1 MARRRSR
8 SRRGGAPPPPV
19 GKPDDEDMDLNDKTT
34 DDRNADN
41 LRAAAEQAEVAK
53 QIAKDAAAVRDQVHP
68 VAPVA
73 PVAPGVPS
81 PGGRRTRRRHRTRR
95 TRRRGGSRKVDRRHV
110 LLEIGKHLT
119 RSKAMFHA
127 TRKHYTH
134 EVAEHT
140 RKGLPDNDKI
150 VHMKKWLAENGSR
163 H

>member
-1 MARRRSR
+1 MVRRSRSR
-8 SRRGGAPPPPV
+8 SRRGGLEGPAPAPAPNPP
-19 GKPDDEDMDLNDKTT
+19 
-34 DDRNADN
+34 
-41 LRAAAEQAEVAK
+41 AAPANGN
-53 QIAKDAAAVRDQVHP
+53 DAAAAWNALGLPQPDRKAPAYAKAAAMNVVFDP
-68 VAPVA
+68 PPANYGVALR
-73 PVAPGVPS
+73 
-81 PGGRRTRRRHRTRR
+81 GGRRTRR
-95 TRRRGGSRKVDRRHV
+95 RRRGGSRKVNRRHV

>member
-1 MARRRSR
+1 MPKVRR
-8 SRRGGAPPPPV
+8 PPPPPPPPSV
-19 GKPDDEDMDLNDKTT
+19 PGFDPSRLS
-34 DDRNADN
+34 
-41 LRAAAEQAEVAK
+41 
-53 QIAKDAAAVRDQVHP
+53 
-68 VAPVA
+68 AP
-73 PVAPGVPS
+73 PTRPR
-81 PGGRRTRRRHRTRR
+81 GGRTRR
-95 TRRRGGSRKVDRRHV
+95 RRRGGSRKVDKQHV